1 MPTGMR
7 SLLEAL
13 KSRGRQREA
22 MSDPVLF
29 STLCAMIAVN
39 VVVVVLAVRNAN
51 RETRTTGRFR
61 TE

>member
-1 MPTGMR
+1 MPSGMG
-7 SLLEAL
+7 SLPEAL
-13 KSRGRQREA
+13 KSRGRQKEA

-29 STLCAMIAVN
+29 WTLCAMIAVN